1 METNS
6 PKSEFQEMVATHIS
20 SKPRAFSMVF
30 PIGQNFPWSFELP
43 PSEISRFDAAKPRK
57 GVDRMSKMG
66 SMRLMKMQPL
76 DRSKSPVDLSL
87 VAALGME
94 THEITRH
101 GQLSHNELEHH
112 HAINR

>member
-1 METNS
+1 
-6 PKSEFQEMVATHIS
+6 
-20 SKPRAFSMVF
+20 
-30 PIGQNFPWSFELP
+30 
-43 PSEISRFDAAKPRK
+43 
-57 GVDRMSKMG
+57 MSKMG